1 MTKKPLSPQALKR
14 QAARAARL
22 ANAPV
27 RLAKAPARG
36 LKTLADNGGE
46 LHGPSPNPAT
56 NLVIADIALRTGT
69 TIARRAV
76 ERALLG
82 ASYSPRRAKSIL
94 KGRTLGEAMLHGAL
108 ARVALASVP
117 GALVV
122 GGALVAKTLY
132 DRSRAR
138 QSAEEGEE
146 TLRQMAKDGTEK

>member
-1 MTKKPLSPQALKR
+1 MATVLKDNLKGGAKK
-14 QAARAARL
+14 AASVVA
-22 ANAPV
+22 
-27 RLAKAPARG
+27 APAKG

-56 NLVIADIALRTGT
+56 NLVIADIALRTAT

-76 ERALLG
+76 ERGVLG
-82 ASYSPRRAKSIL
+82 ASYSPRKAKSIL
-94 KGRTLGEAMLHGAL
+94 RGRTIGETLLHGAL

-138 QSAEEGEE
+138 QARAE
-146 TLRQMAKDGTEK
+146 GTEQLQDMAEDGAAED